1 LTKPVPTTATPGGAG
16 TDRLIPPLRTGGP
29 HALWQELMWQSR
41 LWALGAAILVL
52 GIAYTPN
59 FRELYA
65 TWARDADY
73 SHGYL
78 VISIA
83 LVILWTRLRGG
94 KPEPVSV
101 PVPWLSWLF
110 LAMVLAVRAL
120 AYERN
125 SQWLESVTM
134 LPAIACMA
142 WIFGGWPL
150 LRRAWPAI
158 AFLIFMLPLPQAV
171 NNLVSLPL
179 QRIAASGSCFFL
191 QLSGL
196 WSVQEGNVITLRTPH
211 GMDQLDVARACSGLR
226 MLMMLAATVAAT
238 IILIPLPTWQR
249 ISLLL
254 SAVPI
259 ALLTNMIRI
268 VATGWCSYL
277 GWNKQ
282 LAHDWSGLLI
292 EMPLGLALVWLELKV
307 LSWLVPEED
316 DLDEKLIIPTLN
328 QRKSGKNRDQQNA
341 ED

>member
-1 LTKPVPTTATPGGAG
+1 V
-16 TDRLIPPLRTGGP
+16 RTGGQ
-29 HALWQELMWQSR
+29 HALWQELPWQPR
-41 LWALGAAILVL
+41 LWSLAAAILVL
-52 GIAYTPN
+52 GIAYAPN
-59 FRELYA
+59 FRELHA
-65 TWARDADY
+65 IWARDADY

-78 VISIA
+78 VIPIA
-83 LVILWTRLRGG
+83 LVILWTRLKEG
-94 KPEPVSV
+94 KPEPVSI
-101 PVPWLSWLF
+101 PAPWLSWLF
-110 LAMVLAVRAL
+110 LAMVLAARAL

-134 LPAIACMA
+134 LPAIACTA

-150 LRRAWPAI
+150 LRRALPAI

-179 QRIAASGSCFFL
+179 QRIAATGSCFLL

-196 WSVQEGNVITLRTPH
+196 WSVQEGNIINLRTPH

-226 MLMMLAATVAAT
+226 MLTMLAATVAAT

-277 GWNKQ
+277 GLNKQ

-307 LSWLVPEED
+307 LSWLVPDED
-316 DLDEKLIIPTLN
+316 DLDQKPILPTLS
-328 QRKSGKNRDQQNA
+328 QRKSGKKLGHPNA
-341 ED
+341 EV